1 MDEHTAE
8 TEDRKNPGAWQGED
22 TGSVVKEERDKT
34 EDWINTG
41 AHPAGPE
48 KGVVK
53 DMGVVA
59 VDVEKG
65 GGVVEERDVDAV
77 DVDKGVAE
85 ERGVVAEERDVVRKG
100 GVVTE
105 KALKDTGAIAG
116 AKRTTTKNMFW
127 NSFIMNDIQF
137 QTIYV

>member
-8 TEDRKNPGAWQGED
+8 TEDRKNPGAWQGGD

-34 EDWINTG
+34 EDWKNTG
-41 AHPAGPE
+41 AHPAEPE

-65 GGVVEERDVDAV
+65 RGVVEERDVDAV
-77 DVDKGVAE
+77 DVDKGRGVAE
-85 ERGVVAEERDVVRKG
+85 ER

-105 KALKDTGAIAG
+105 KALKDTGAMSG
-116 AKRTTTKNMFW
+116 AKRTTTKKMFW
-127 NSFIMNDIQF
+127 NSFRMNDIQ
-137 QTIYV
+137 Y

>member
-1 MDEHTAE
+1 M
-8 TEDRKNPGAWQGED
+8 
-22 TGSVVKEERDKT
+22 
-34 EDWINTG
+34 
-41 AHPAGPE
+41 
-48 KGVVK
+48 VK

-77 DVDKGVAE
+77 DVDKG
-85 ERGVVAEERDVVRKG
+85 RGVAEERDVVRKG

-105 KALKDTGAIAG
+105 KALKNTGAIAG

-127 NSFIMNDIQF
+127 NSFIMNDIQY

>member
-8 TEDRKNPGAWQGED
+8 TEDRKNPGASQGGD
-22 TGSVVKEERDKT
+22 TGWVVKEERDKT
-34 EDWINTG
+34 EDWKNTG
-41 AHPAGPE
+41 AHPAEPE

-65 GGVVEERDVDAV
+65 RGVVEERDVDAV
-77 DVDKGVAE
+77 DVDKGRGVAE
-85 ERGVVAEERDVVRKG
+85 ERGVVAEER

-116 AKRTTTKNMFW
+116 AKRTTKNMFW
-127 NSFIMNDIQF
+127 NSFRMSDIQ
-137 QTIYV
+137 Y

>member
-8 TEDRKNPGAWQGED
+8 TEDRKNPGAWQGGD

-34 EDWINTG
+34 EDWKNTG
-41 AHPAGPE
+41 AHPAEPE

-59 VDVEKG
+59 VDVEKER
-65 GGVVEERDVDAV
+65 GVVEERDVDAV
-77 DVDKGVAE
+77 DVDKGRGVAE
-85 ERGVVAEERDVVRKG
+85 ERNVVRKG

-105 KALKDTGAIAG
+105 KALKNTGAIAG

-127 NSFIMNDIQF
+127 NSFIMNDIQY